1 MKHGLQRSSGIR
13 DNLNNKYN
21 LINVEAQER
30 LGMSDIILQFKKINN
45 KIVTANVDVKATSN
59 DIENSGKSPNI
70 TSFSRIRTAYINDPN
85 YMFIILS
92 IKHSVYS

>member
-1 MKHGLQRSSGIR
+1 MIEAWATEVFSGIR

-45 KIVTANVDVKATSN
+45 KIK
-59 DIENSGKSPNI
+59 
-70 TSFSRIRTAYINDPN
+70 
-85 YMFIILS
+85 
-92 IKHSVYS
+92 